1 MFGHEGRSL
10 IECLSNPNKTIIFAA
25 MERNDSYRHK
35 GMRMRLVEE
44 LRRKKITDS
53 RVLEAIGKVPR
64 HLFLE
69 SSFIKFA
76 YQDKAFP
83 IGAGQTISQPYT
95 VALQSQLLEVEAGD
109 KILEVGTGSGYQA
122 AVLLEMGVKLFS
134 IERQGELYQ
143 RSTRLLR
150 TLGYQGRFYLGD
162 GYEGLPAQAP
172 FDKVIITAGAPI
184 IPRNLLMQLKIGG
197 IMIIPLGNSE
207 QVLMRIIRIS
217 DDEFEQEEIEECA
230 FVPMLN
236 GIVKD

>member
-1 MFGHEGRSL
+1 
-10 IECLSNPNKTIIFAA
+10 
-25 MERNDSYRHK
+25 MERIDSFRHM
-35 GMRMRLVEE
+35 GMRKRLVQE
-44 LRRKKITDS
+44 LRLKNITDV
-53 RVLEAIGKVPR
+53 RVLNAIGKVPR

-95 VALQSQLLEVEAGD
+95 VAIQSQLLEVNEGE

-150 TLGYQGRFYLGD
+150 ELGYQGRFFLGD
-162 GYEGLPAQAP
+162 GYEGIPAQAP
-172 FDKVIITAGAPI
+172 FDKIIVTAGAPV
-184 IPRNLLMQLKIGG
+184 IPRNLLVQLRIGG
-197 IMIIPLGNSE
+197 IMVIPLGDQK
-207 QVLMRIIRIS
+207 QVLTRIIRI
-217 DDEFEQEEIEECA
+217 DEDEFEQEQIEECA

-236 GIVKD
+236 GIVKDR